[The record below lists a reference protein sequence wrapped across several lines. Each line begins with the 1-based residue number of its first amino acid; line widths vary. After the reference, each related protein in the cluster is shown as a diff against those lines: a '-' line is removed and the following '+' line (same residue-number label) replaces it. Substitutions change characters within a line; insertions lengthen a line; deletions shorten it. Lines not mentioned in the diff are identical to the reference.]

1 MCRSLEFRDKSLKTL
16 KFCPKDQR
24 KRKNKECV
32 LVAESDCNSQNTQ
45 FDFVMFSFVK
55 PSILKKKMCSLK
67 LSKSEAVFV
76 NAEKFILG
84 ISIVF
89 QDIGYS
95 EITRPDEI
103 SPKLSVL
110 SQKTQ
115 VIVLN

>member
-1 MCRSLEFRDKSLKTL
+1 
-16 KFCPKDQR
+16 
-24 KRKNKECV
+24 
-32 LVAESDCNSQNTQ
+32 
-45 FDFVMFSFVK
+45 
-55 PSILKKKMCSLK
+55 MCSLK

-115 VIVLN
+115 VIVLNWIEMTQINCQISCDTPRYKTHASLNTLNEIDFLSVFSLIEDI